1 MTRYLKI
8 ALIVLAICAILT
20 YVGITLAKVVPTTT
34 PIVPPD
40 LQTAPFKMYGVVEP
54 AGRAVFIS
62 PPLQKRVEAI
72 LVHVGDPVKKGQPL
86 MILDQVEEK
95 ARVAR
100 SLAEVQARKA
110 ELAISEDK
118 WKRNKP
124 LFAQQVVNEYDFMQ
138 SELDMIS
145 KRAQVEVAE
154 KILMEAQAVLDQL
167 TLKSPIDGKIYRQD
181 VRLGEAFRP
190 GDRSFIVGKDQLW
203 VNLRVDSFW
212 IDRVEKGR
220 YKIYHADTK
229 QYLGSGELIRTGLFM
244 GPPNFYIEDPTVMVE
259 IKYQEAFI
267 TLEPVM
273 PNLPIELVVYAEKDK

>member
-1 MTRYLKI
+1 MQRNVKI
-8 ALIVLAICAILT
+8 ALTFLAVCAIMF
-20 YVGITLAKVVPTTT
+20 YVAISLAKVVPTTT
-34 PIVPPD
+34 PLVPPD
-40 LQTAPFKMYGVVEP
+40 LQAAPFKMYGLVEP
-54 AGRAVFIS
+54 ADRAVFIS

-72 LVHVGDPVKKGQPL
+72 LVHVGDPIKKGQPL
-86 MILDQVEEK
+86 LILDQVEEK

-100 SLAEVQARKA
+100 ALAEVQARKA

-124 LFAQQVVNEYDFMQ
+124 LFAQKVVNEYDFIQ
-138 SELDMIS
+138 SELDMVS

-154 KILMEAQAVLDQL
+154 KSLAEAQAILDQL
-167 TLKSPIDGKIYRQD
+167 TLKSPIDGKVYRQD
-181 VRLGEAFRP
+181 VRLGESFRP
-190 GDRSFIVGKDQLW
+190 GDRSFIIGKDKLW

-229 QYLGSGELIRTGLFM
+229 QHLGSGELIRTGLFM

-259 IKYQEAFI
+259 IKYQEAFL
-267 TLEPVM
+267 TFEPVV
-273 PNLPIELVVYAEKDK
+273 PNVPIELVVYAEKEK